1 MKSPLFILFV
11 ILSIIALA
19 LAVKVPPKSVVFTYP
34 STTPDHILDEA
45 KQAIIKAGG
54 MITHE
59 YLIFKYF

>member
-1 MKSPLFILFV
+1 MKSPLSILLA
-11 ILSIIALA
+11 ILSVLALA
-19 LAVKVPPKSVVFTYP
+19 LAIKVAPKSVVFTYP

-59 YLIFKYF
+59 YHIFKYV